1 MLSSFRKSALLVASV
16 LGIFPPA
23 TLASEIAFV
32 EVTSA
37 PITRERLFDG
47 VVEAINHTTVSA
59 QTGGRVIE
67 INFDIDDRV
76 DKDAVL
82 IKISDHEQSASAA
95 QAAASISQMSAQL
108 TQAKNN
114 FSRYKKL
121 LASQTISQSQYDEA
135 KTALDSAVANLDA
148 ASAARDQA
156 QKQVDYTIVRA
167 PYSGIVTER
176 LVDLGETVS
185 PGQALMSGFSTRQ
198 LRVRTEV
205 PNRFAQSIQPD
216 QGVDIVLDTQAATR
230 IQSIGVTVFPF
241 ANPRSNSVTVRATLP
256 ENTLSVY
263 PGMLTKVAFKTALDS
278 RILIPQ
284 SAVFVRSELTG
295 VYVLEGENI
304 ILRRLSIG
312 NAYPSDQGMLMV
324 EVLSGLKVGER
335 LAADPI
341 EAVKELQKQHDQ
353 IRQNQPEQAH

>member
-1 MLSSFRKSALLVASV
+1 MLSQSRKSALLLICAIGV
-16 LGIFPPA
+16 FPSAA
-23 TLASEIAFV
+23 TASELAYV

-37 PITRERLFDG
+37 QVTRERLFDG
-47 VVEAINHTTVSA
+47 VVEAINQTTVSA

-95 QAAASISQMSAQL
+95 QAAASISQMHAQL

-121 LASQTISQSQYDEA
+121 LASQTISQSQYDDA
-135 KTALDSAVANLDA
+135 KTALDSAVANLNA
-148 ASAARDQA
+148 ARASRDQA
-156 QKQVDYTIVRA
+156 QKQVDYTVVRA
-167 PYSGIVTER
+167 PYSGIVTEK

-185 PGQALMSGFSTRQ
+185 PGQALMSGFSTGQ

-205 PNRFAQSIQPD
+205 PNRFAQGIDPQ
-216 QGVDIVLDTQAATR
+216 QGVDIVLDTQPATR
-230 IQSIGVTVFPF
+230 IQSTAVTVFPF
-241 ANPRSNSVTVRATLP
+241 ANTRSNSVTVRAALP
-256 ENTLSVY
+256 ENTQSVY
-263 PGMLTKVAFKTALDS
+263 PGMLTKVAFKTELDS

-284 SAVFVRSELTG
+284 SAIFVRSELTG
-295 VYVLEGENI
+295 VY
-304 ILRRLSIG
+304 ILRGKTISLRRVSIG
-312 NAYPSDQGMLMV
+312 NTYPTEQDTLMV

-335 LAADPI
+335 LAVDPV
-341 EAVKELQKQHDQ
+341 EAVKQLKKQHQQ
-353 IRQNQPEQAH
+353 IRQSETEQAH

>member
-1 MLSSFRKSALLVASV
+1 MLSPFRKSALLLISV
-16 LGIFPPA
+16 LGVFPLSSIA
-23 TLASEIAFV
+23 SKLASF
-32 EVTSA
+32 EVTA
-37 PITRERLFDG
+37 VEITRERLFDG
-47 VVEAINHTTVSA
+47 VVEAINQTTVSA
-59 QTGGRVIE
+59 QTGGRIIE

-76 DKDAVL
+76 DKDAIL

-95 QAAASISQMSAQL
+95 QAAASISQMQAQL

-114 FSRYKKL
+114 YRRYEKL
-121 LASQTISQSQYDEA
+121 LTSQTISQSQYDDS
-135 KTALDSAVANLDA
+135 KTALDGAIANLNA
-148 ASAARDQA
+148 ARASRDQA
-156 QKQVDYTIVRA
+156 QKQVDYTVVRA

-185 PGQALMSGFSTRQ
+185 PGQALMSGFSTGQ

-205 PNRFAQSIQPD
+205 PNRFAQLIEPD
-216 QGVDIVLDTQAATR
+216 QGVDIVLDTQPVTR
-230 IQSIGVTVFPF
+230 IQSTGVTVFPF
-241 ANPRSNSVTVRATLP
+241 ANTRSNSVTVRAALP

-295 VYVLEGENI
+295 VYVLEGELI
-304 ILRRLSIG
+304 SLRRLSIG
-312 NAYPSDQGMLMV
+312 NTYPSDQGVLMV

-335 LAADPI
+335 LAVDPI
-341 EAVKELQKQHDQ
+341 EAVTQLKKQHLQ
-353 IRQNQPEQAH
+353 MRQSKSEQAQ

>member
-1 MLSSFRKSALLVASV
+1 MRSSFRKSTLL
-16 LGIFPPA
+16 LITMPGIFA
-23 TLASEIAFV
+23 FSAFASGLASF

-37 PITRERLFDG
+37 QITRERLFDG
-47 VVEAINHTTVSA
+47 VVEAINQTTVSA
-59 QTGGRVIE
+59 QTGGRIIE
-67 INFDIDDRV
+67 INFDINDRV

-82 IKISDHEQSASAA
+82 IKISDHEQSASTA
-95 QAAASISQMSAQL
+95 QAAASVSQKRAQL

-114 FSRYKKL
+114 FSRYKIL
-121 LASQTISQSQYDEA
+121 LTSQTISQSQYDDA
-135 KTALDSAVANLDA
+135 KTALDSAVANLNA
-148 ASAARDQA
+148 ALASRDQA
-156 QKQVDYTIVRA
+156 QKQVDYTVVRA

-205 PNRFAQSIQPD
+205 PNRFAQLIEPD
-216 QGVDIVLDTQAATR
+216 QGVDIVLDTQPVSR
-230 IQSIGVTVFPF
+230 IQSTGVTVFPF
-241 ANPRSNSVTVRATLP
+241 ANTRSNSITVRAALP
-256 ENTLSVY
+256 ENTSSAY

-295 VYVLEGENI
+295 VYVLKGDI
-304 ILRRLSIG
+304 ISLRRLSIG
-312 NAYPSDQGMLMV
+312 NAYPSDQGTLMV
-324 EVLSGLKVGER
+324 EVLSGLSVGEQ

-341 EAVKELQKQHDQ
+341 EAVKQLKKQHKKM
-353 IRQNQPEQAH
+353 RQSETEQAH